1 LEYYLTM
8 PIGVNGSGTITG
20 ISVGGLPDGI
30 VDTDMLAANAVT
42 AAKSSG
48 RKILQVVQELKTDT
62 ASANVDAGGESSQFM
77 TANITPSATSSKI
90 LVMISATIGN
100 NWATNAGLRLR
111 INGSTPAEGVGV
123 GMDDGNRRRVS
134 SSAYI
139 ADSDARATLTMTYLH
154 SPNSTSSQS
163 YGFTTLHWQ
172 NDQRIMYINRSHGD
186 GNHTYV
192 HRAISTVTLME
203 IGA

>member
-1 LEYYLTM
+1 M

-62 ASANVDAGGESSQFM
+62 ASANVDEGGESSQFM

-100 NWATNAGLRLR
+100 NWATNAALRLR

-172 NDQRIMYINRSHGD
+172 NDQRIMYINRSGGD
-186 GNHTYV
+186 GNHAYV